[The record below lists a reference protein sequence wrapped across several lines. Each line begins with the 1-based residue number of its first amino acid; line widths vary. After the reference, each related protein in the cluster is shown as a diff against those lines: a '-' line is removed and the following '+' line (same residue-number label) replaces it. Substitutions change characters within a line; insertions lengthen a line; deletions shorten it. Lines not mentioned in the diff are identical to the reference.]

1 MRVGVDRRWIGQI
14 HDEGDVL
21 GVRQRLRVRHGLLEE
36 IAALHRLKV
45 ERKALRP
52 EPLELEEIVNQG
64 LHPGGR
70 SPNELHG
77 LTQRAGALVSGLRQV
92 GQRCAASSRMTATG
106 VPRSWD
112 TTASSSSR
120 ARTARC
126 SLNRRHSMS
135 TSVARR
141 CNSSAVSRSLGVHGR
156 VNRGFDS
163 TNHRILWHS
172 GPMSV
177 APEDSRPTNPF
188 QEFFRTEAAG
198 GALLVACASAALVV
212 ANSSWADAYHRLLSV
227 TITIGASDHA
237 LALSVH
243 QWINDALMS
252 VFFLLVGLEI
262 KREALAGELASPRH
276 AALPIAGAIGG
287 IVVPAFIYVLTNGGG
302 MASRGWAIP
311 MATDIAF
318 ALGVLALVA
327 PRAPSGLKTFL
338 ASAIV
343 DDMGA
348 VLIIALFYTRTI
360 ASGALAMA
368 GLMLLLLIALN
379 LLRVRRLAPFL
390 VLGVGLW
397 FFVHE
402 SGVHA
407 TIAGVL
413 LALTI
418 PTRTRIDAAQFSAKA
433 RGLLDYFDRTGPAPA
448 LVSAGH
454 RQQEAIIGLERAAER
469 LVAPLV
475 RLEHAIHGFS
485 AFVVMPLFAFSNAGV
500 GLHEAL
506 GGRVPLAVI
515 LALAI
520 GKPLGIT
527 GAAPAAVRLRLTTL
541 PDGVNW
547 TALHGCAWLAG
558 IGFTMSLFIAALA
571 FDDTTL
577 VDAAK
582 VGILTG
588 SLLAGIVGAVVVR
601 LGTSMRPFVEK

>member
-1 MRVGVDRRWIGQI
+1 MYG
-14 HDEGDVL
+14 
-21 GVRQRLRVRHGLLEE
+21 
-36 IAALHRLKV
+36 
-45 ERKALRP
+45 
-52 EPLELEEIVNQG
+52 
-64 LHPGGR
+64 
-70 SPNELHG
+70 
-77 LTQRAGALVSGLRQV
+77 
-92 GQRCAASSRMTATG
+92 
-106 VPRSWD
+106 
-112 TTASSSSR
+112 
-120 ARTARC
+120 
-126 SLNRRHSMS
+126 
-135 TSVARR
+135 
-141 CNSSAVSRSLGVHGR
+141 
-156 VNRGFDS
+156 
-163 TNHRILWHS
+163 
-172 GPMSV
+172 
-177 APEDSRPTNPF
+177 APEDSHPTNPF

-198 GALLVACASAALVV
+198 GALLVACACAALVV
-212 ANSSWADAYHRLLSV
+212 ANSKWADEYHRLLSV
-227 TITIGASDHA
+227 TITIGPGDHA
-237 LALSVH
+237 LALTVH
-243 QWINDALMS
+243 QWINDALMA

-287 IVVPAFIYVLTNGGG
+287 MVVPAFIYVLTNGGG

-338 ASAIV
+338 AASAIV

-348 VLIIALFYTRTI
+348 VLVIALFYTRAI
-360 ASGALAMA
+360 AWGALAMA

-379 LLRVRRLAPFL
+379 VLRVRRLTPFL

-418 PTRTRIDAAQFSAKA
+418 PTSTRINAAQFSAKV
-433 RGLLDYFDRTGPAPA
+433 RGLLDYFDRTETGDV
-448 LVSAGH
+448 LVWTSKS
-454 RQQEAIIGLERAAER
+454 QQEAIIGLESATEG
-469 LVAPLV
+469 VMAPLV
-475 RLEHAIHGFS
+475 RLERGIHGFS

-500 GLHEAL
+500 GLHGSL
-506 GGRVPLAVI
+506 GGGVPLAVI
-515 LALAI
+515 LGLAI

-527 GAAPAAVRLRLTTL
+527 GAALAAVRLRLASL

-558 IGFTMSLFIAALA
+558 IGFTMSLFIATLA
-571 FDDTTL
+571 FDGTML
-577 VDAAK
+577 LDAAK
-582 VGILTG
+582 FGILAG

-601 LGTSMRPFVEK
+601 RGTSMRPFVGEMKESR